1 MMIKRT
7 LDSLLIA
14 ANYVVI
20 SSIYLILLSVS
31 YTHSSAQVMPVKA
44 QALIDRSLTTLDMSR
59 RDMAMRHDAVE
70 VDPFRLQVVKDAFDN
85 PLSSLDALYTYTPA
99 LSAFGKEQV
108 TWIFKQ
114 AFDDLDIGQYEENP
128 LTLTSPF
135 KSYVVSVK
143 NISGDT
149 LPTKILDSPL
159 YTSLVARFIEPL
171 MKSVEQLNIERAN
184 LLSDKLLKEQCDSL
198 LMMSSDDENSDVY
211 QLKANELKSDSILRQ
226 YFKRSARYDIRP
238 IMNISAS
245 LYSKL
250 AFELLT
256 VIKTKKEYSDL
267 AETIIIETKLGKIA
281 IGGIG
286 ADTYTS
292 DYLMIIDV
300 GGNDRY
306 FSTQSKDKSLN
317 LSAHVIIDL
326 DGSDL
331 YSHGDYSLAHGF
343 FGCSYLIDCSG
354 NDVYN
359 AGSFSLGS
367 GLYGIGILHDMSG
380 TDSYKGG
387 VFSQGAGS
395 FGIGMLIDDS
405 GNDSYNVQ
413 ANGQAFAGT
422 KGLGILCDKSG
433 NDVFA
438 TVSPFVDVLRYDAH
452 YVTFT
457 QGATIG
463 SRPIASAGIA
473 LLYDKSGND
482 TYLSDIYGQ
491 GTAYWFGI
499 AGLIDEAGEDKY
511 LSYQYA
517 QGAGIH
523 FAHAFLW
530 DTKGDDVYVSHGVS
544 QGCGHDVGFGL
555 LLDET
560 GNDNYTV
567 ESLSLGGGNANSVSI
582 FCDVEGDDAYIARNT
597 SNTMGFSDF
606 RRSYGMIGIFADGN
620 GKDTYN
626 ESSKNNRTATKSTFG
641 VFLDISPQSE
651 SADNTVAE
659 QTESKPEL
667 VLGSTLQ
674 QMFVQASTA
683 PQKYQYMVKPARDEI
698 VRRNKES
705 LEYLKQFLGTE
716 YPRERLAMEDI
727 MPRLYKFDSVA
738 VSQLV
743 VDSLSSKKTSTILF
757 SLWLA
762 GKCSVTVAEPKLE
775 LLLKHEDWRIRAAT
789 AQQIGEGNFVKLA
802 PVCARLLSDDIP
814 NVRARAAYTV
824 ASLLP
829 IESVSLC
836 RNSMKD
842 LSQLVRNSIAM
853 GLKKSNAITP
863 ELMTNYIKT
872 YKTTRGLKSIMR
884 VVTSMDSTKDISG
897 VMQMISECKTDVR
910 EMAYRAMLENSTPF
924 WINQFKLLADQDRE
938 IDVLMLRRSYSTVND
953 TAHSYQPKQQPA
965 SEQQLQQPVSTPK
978 SKKQ

>member
-1 MMIKRT
+1 MMITRPF
-7 LDSLLIA
+7 DSLLLA
-14 ANYVVI
+14 ANYIVT
-20 SSIYLILLSVS
+20 SSIYLILLSIFCS
-31 YTHSSAQVMPVKA
+31 HSEAQIMPTKA
-44 QALIDRSLTTLDMSR
+44 QALIDRSLTTLDMSK
-59 RDMAMRHDAVE
+59 RDMAMRHDAVD
-70 VDPFRLQVVKDAFDN
+70 VDPFRLQIVKDAFEN
-85 PLSSLDALYTYTPA
+85 PLSTLDALYAYTPA
-99 LSAFGKEQV
+99 LTAFGKEQV

-128 LTLTSPF
+128 LTLNAPF

-143 NISGDT
+143 SSSGDS
-149 LPTKILDSPL
+149 LPIKILDTPL
-159 YTSLVARFIEPL
+159 YTSLIARFIEPL
-171 MKSVEQLNIERAN
+171 IKSVDLLNIERAN
-184 LLSDKLLKEQCDSL
+184 LLSDKMLKEQCDSL
-198 LMMSSDDENSDVY
+198 LMMSSDDEISNVY
-211 QLKANELKSDSILRQ
+211 QLKANELRSDSILRQ
-226 YFKRSARYDIRP
+226 YFKRTSRYDIRP
-238 IMNISAS
+238 ILNISAS
-245 LYSKL
+245 LYSKV

-256 VIKTKKEYSDL
+256 VIKTKKEYADL
-267 AETIIIETKLGKIA
+267 AETIIIETKLGKVA

-286 ADTYTS
+286 ADSYTS

-306 FSTQSKDKSLN
+306 FSTQTKEKSLN
-317 LSAHVIIDL
+317 LPAHVIIDL
-326 DGSDL
+326 DGNDV
-331 YSHGDYSLAHGF
+331 YAHGDYSLAHGF

-354 NDVYN
+354 NDIYN

-395 FGIGMLIDDS
+395 FGIGLLIDDS

-530 DTKGDDVYVSHGVS
+530 DAKGDDVYVSHGVS

-567 ESLSLGGGNANSVSI
+567 ESLSLGGGNANAVSI

-626 ESSKNNRTATKSTFG
+626 ELSKNNRSSTKSTFG
-641 VFLDISPQSE
+641 VFLDTTPQNE
-651 SADNTVAE
+651 SGLSASNE

-705 LEYLKQFLGTE
+705 IEFLKQYLGTE
-716 YPRERLAMEDI
+716 YPRERLAMEDM
-727 MPRLYKFDSVA
+727 MPRLYKQDSVA
-738 VSQLV
+738 VAQLI
-743 VDSLSSKKTSTILF
+743 VDSLGSKKTTTILF

-762 GKCSVTVAEPKLE
+762 GKCSVTVSESKVE
-775 LLLKHEDWRIRAAT
+775 QLLKHEDWRIRASA

-802 PVCARLLSDDIP
+802 PVCARLLSDDVP

-836 RNSMKD
+836 RNAMKD
-842 LSQLVRNSIAM
+842 LSQLVRNGIAM

-863 ELMTNYIKT
+863 ELMTNYIKAF
-872 YKTTRGLKSIMR
+872 KSARGLKSIMR
-884 VVTSMDSTKDISG
+884 VITSMDSTKDISG
-897 VMQMISECKTDVR
+897 VMQMISECKSDIR

-938 IDVLMLRRSYSTVND
+938 IDTQAIKRSYSTVND
-953 TAHSYQPKQQPA
+953 TAQLYQPKQQSSTEPKT
-965 SEQQLQQPVSTPK
+965 QQSATPK
-978 SKKQ
+978 SKK